1 VKIPRWIRA
10 HTKADL
16 TFETSSGRGYPD
28 DLTQYALVVHCGGCM
43 ITERDVRWRMRCALE
58 QGVPFTNYG
67 LVIAQMTGT
76 LERSVRLFEDVHEM
90 VVGRG

>member
-1 VKIPRWIRA
+1 
-10 HTKADL
+10 
-16 TFETSSGRGYPD
+16 
-28 DLTQYALVVHCGGCM
+28 M